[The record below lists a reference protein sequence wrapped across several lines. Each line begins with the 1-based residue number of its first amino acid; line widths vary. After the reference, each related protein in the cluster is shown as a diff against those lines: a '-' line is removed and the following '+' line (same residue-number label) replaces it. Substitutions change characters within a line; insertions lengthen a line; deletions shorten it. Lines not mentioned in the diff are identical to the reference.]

1 MFWPACT
8 SPVSVK
14 TSVRL
19 PEVWEFVI
27 WSSVA
32 TASPP
37 QKLTSSAVSP
47 TLTFLACSPVT
58 SILTVK
64 PRSVTLMVA
73 SGCSPPMDLPAEALT
88 DSMVPLTLALTSTS
102 SAFSRSLATSS
113 CFFSMAF
120 FEAAIS
126 TDEESPRFCLNT
138 RSSSAC
144 LVDFTVSAALDA
156 LESLSTA
163 ACWSVICALREEIC

>member
-1 MFWPACT
+1 M

-19 PEVWEFVI
+19 PEDWEFVI

-47 TLTFLACSPVT
+47 TLTFLACSFVT

-73 SGCSPPMDLPAEALT
+73 SGCSSPPIDLPAEALM
-88 DSMVPLTLALTSTS
+88 DAMVPDTLDLTSSS
-102 SAFSRSLATSS
+102 SAFSRSFATSS
-113 CFFSMAF
+113 CLRSMAF
-120 FEAAIS
+120 LDASMSME
-126 TDEESPRFCLNT
+126 DESPRFCLKT
-138 RSSSAC
+138 RSSRVFF
-144 LVDFTVSAALDA
+144 VDLTVSAAEDA
-156 LESLSTA
+156 LVSLSTA
-163 ACWSVICALREEIC
+163 VC